1 MWGSRRERGP
11 PGPWGELLPDCPPPV
26 LPPPGA
32 AFSDGFS
39 SGLSTTL
46 AVFCH
51 ELPHELGRSGRS
63 GVEVEPGGWRV
74 TLVRGSPGSLPPTL
88 SSPPNR

>member
-1 MWGSRRERGP
+1 MEPWWLGEKWPQGTQALPRQGRGCSSGQTISLQP
-11 PGPWGELLPDCPPPV
+11 T
-26 LPPPGA
+26 GA

-51 ELPHELGRSGRS
+51 ELPHELGRQGKAEAVSG
-63 GVEVEPGGWRV
+63 EQPH
-74 TLVRGSPGSLPPTL
+74 LVDSNPQPCALSL
-88 SSPPNR
+88 NR

>member
-1 MWGSRRERGP
+1 MAVLFPRLMTP
-11 PGPWGELLPDCPPPV
+11 TLPI
-26 LPPPGA
+26 PGA

-51 ELPHELGRSGRS
+51 ELPHELGRNGSEVGWGGLHKGEASERGRGGS
-63 GVEVEPGGWRV
+63 WEPGR
-74 TLVRGSPGSLPPTL
+74 
-88 SSPPNR
+88 